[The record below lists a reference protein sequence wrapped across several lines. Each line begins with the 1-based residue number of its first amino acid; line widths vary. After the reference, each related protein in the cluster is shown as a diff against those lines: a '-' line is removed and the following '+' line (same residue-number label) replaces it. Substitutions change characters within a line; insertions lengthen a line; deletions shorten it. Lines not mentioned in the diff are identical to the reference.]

1 MSIPRTP
8 DHARAAER
16 GNMLFMILIAV
27 VLIGVLT
34 AVIMNTSQNEG
45 ATIDNE
51 TLAIRASEAQRYA
64 SEVERAVLFI
74 IHNGK
79 SESDLR
85 FAHPDAPSDYGD
97 LAADTDKTR
106 EVFDPS
112 GGGAAYGKP
121 PEGVNDGSPWEFY
134 GGTSFP
140 SVGSDRAD
148 LVAVLPNVN
157 KAFCDKINQLDG
169 QPTNPTPEDSGA
181 GQASGGSPGGCV
193 NMGAGGRFGAAH
205 QFYETPNTM
214 DASTFTQDPSTST
227 PRPALEACVHCAG
240 DNQYH
245 FYHVLMAR

>member
-1 MSIPRTP
+1 MESPKTSLSR
-8 DHARAAER
+8 ARPGER

-34 AVIMNTSQNEG
+34 AVIMNASHNEG

-79 SESDLR
+79 SESDIR
-85 FAHPDAPSDYGD
+85 FAYPDAPSDYGD
-97 LAADTDKTR
+97 LAADADKTR
-106 EVFDPS
+106 EVFDPA
-112 GGGAAYGKP
+112 GGGAAYKAP

-134 GGTSFP
+134 GGTALP
-140 SVGSDRAD
+140 SVGSDHAD

-157 KAFCDKINQLDG
+157 KTFCDKINQLDG
-169 QPTNPTPEDSGA
+169 QPSTPPEDSGG
-181 GQASGGSPGGCV
+181 GQAAGASPGSCINLGS
-193 NMGAGGRFGAAH
+193 GGRFNDTH
-205 QFYETPNTM
+205 QFYDAPNTA
-214 DASTFTQDPSTST
+214 DALSFSQDPQTSA
-227 PRPALEACVHCAG
+227 PRPALEACVHCAA